1 MTIGFRIT
9 EAPFEVEELQP
20 FSELISLVFGEQF
33 PEPDFAAR
41 VNEKHGTMI
50 IAASSGERLVGFKL
64 GFEKHRNVFQS
75 WIGCVHPEFR
85 RHGIARSLLR
95 RQHEWCAEKGYKTV
109 VTNSRNKFKNMMIL
123 NLSEGFSVVGTEWG
137 ISDSSLSVM
146 FAKSL
151 EANGAK

>member
-1 MTIGFRIT
+1 MTINFYIT
-9 EAPFEVEELQP
+9 EAPFGTDELQAIAA
-20 FSELISLVFGEQF
+20 LISRVFGERF

-41 VNEKHGTMI
+41 VNEKHGAMI
-50 IAASSGERLVGFKL
+50 ISALSGEQLVGFKL

-75 WIGCVHPEFR
+75 WIGCVHPDFR

-137 ISDSSLSVM
+137 VSDSSLSVM

-151 EANGAK
+151 ETNGAK